1 MMKPLEGLLVL
12 DFSIFLSG
20 PSAALRL
27 ADLGARVIK
36 VERPDGGDL
45 CRQLYISELELDGE
59 STLFHSI
66 NRNKESFAA
75 NLKDA
80 DDLAQ
85 VKQLVTQA
93 DVIIQNFRPGVMA
106 RLGLDFETVREIN
119 PRLVYGEIT
128 GYGNQGPWVYKPGQ
142 DLLLQSI
149 SGLVWLNG
157 DADRPPTPFGLAV
170 VDLFAGA
177 HLVQGIL
184 ACLVRRGITGKG
196 GLVQVSLLESILD
209 FQFEVLTTHLNDGGK
224 LPERSTI
231 NNAHAYL
238 AAPYGIY
245 RTADGFLAL
254 AMGSIPVLGDLLDCA
269 PLLGYTESSTW
280 FTRRDEIKAILVE
293 RLKMETTQHWLNILE
308 PRDIWCADVLT
319 WDRLLQHE
327 GFSVIDM
334 IQEVSRD
341 ENVKLQTL
349 RCPIRIDG
357 EILKNRKGAP
367 RIGEDTAA
375 ILAEMAEA
383 IA

>member
-1 MMKPLEGLLVL
+1 MRPLEGLLVL

-75 NLKDA
+75 NLKDPLGLEQA
-80 DDLAQ
+80 KDLI
-85 VKQLVTQA
+85 KQA

-106 RLGLDFETVREIN
+106 RLGLDYESARAIN
-119 PRLVYGEIT
+119 PGIVYAEIT
-128 GYGNQGPWVYKPGQ
+128 GYGNEGPWVYKPGQ

-149 SGLVWLNG
+149 TGLVWLNG

-184 ACLVRRGITGKG
+184 SCLVRRAVTGEG

-224 LPERSTI
+224 LPQRSAI

-245 RTADGFLAL
+245 QTADGFLAL
-254 AMGSIPVLGDLLDCA
+254 AMGSIPVLGALLDCS
-269 PLLGYTESSTW
+269 PLLSYTESATW
-280 FTRRDEIKAILVE
+280 FTRRDDIKAILVE
-293 RLKMETTQHWLNILE
+293 HLKTESTQHWLDILE
-308 PRDIWCADVLT
+308 PQDIWCSDVLT
-319 WDRLLQHE
+319 WERLLQHE
-327 GFSVIDM
+327 GFEVIDM
-334 IQEVSRD
+334 IQEVARD
-341 ENVKLQTL
+341 ADVKLETT

-357 EILKNRKGAP
+357 QVLKSAKGAP
-367 RIGEDTAA
+367 RIGEDTQRILSEFA
-375 ILAEMAEA
+375 ISS
-383 IA
+383 